1 MFRTGYDYS
10 IIKKRK
16 IYEKIHFRNSN
27 SHLCYPIL
35 ESLTEIIQVALEIPK
50 GLLSCHVIKINSE
63 LQDLQNENEPINT
76 SCIGFE
82 VPNETYD
89 DFEDCK
95 HKIGFRK

>member
-1 MFRTGYDYS
+1 M
-10 IIKKRK
+10 KKY
-16 IYEKIHFRNSN
+16 ILGI
-27 SHLCYPIL
+27 LTVMCAIPIL

-63 LQDLQNENEPINT
+63 LQDLQNGNESINT

-89 DFEDCK
+89 DFEDFK